1 MLRTTQLRIERELAK
16 GLMALPQSTRA
27 IVDKY
32 YENALN
38 DYESG
43 RTAIT
48 PAKDDDLKI
57 TMEAVNYAIKG
68 FRQGS

>member
-32 YENALN
+32 YENTLN

-43 RTAIT
+43 RIAIT
-48 PAKDDDLKI
+48 PAKDEELKI

>member
-43 RTAIT
+43 RIAIT
-48 PAKDDDLKI
+48 PAKDDDLKV

>member
-1 MLRTTQLRIERELAK
+1 MLRTTQLKIERELAK
-16 GLMALPQSTRA
+16 GLKALPKSTLA

-32 YENALN
+32 YENAIN
-38 DYESG
+38 DMEAG
-43 RTAIT
+43 RVAIT